1 MTNSGDHDTDANGA
15 DENGA
20 DEGSAD
26 ENVSIDLE
34 HLLSALSD
42 TATADNSTALH
53 DGSDHD
59 DHDAVDLSHVEMQI
73 TCGST
78 DEADRIAHAL
88 VTARLAACVQQ
99 LPIRS
104 VYIWNDEVC
113 NDTEILLLVKTT
125 SDRISDIVDTVVD
138 LHSYDVP
145 AISAVPIVAGTTEY
159 LDWVTDMT
167 RSTNT

>member
-1 MTNSGDHDTDANGA
+1 MTNSGDRGTDDNGTRDDGTDDNPSIT
-15 DENGA
+15 DEI
-20 DEGSAD
+20 
-26 ENVSIDLE
+26 VSIDIE
-34 HLLSALSD
+34 DLLSALSN
-42 TATADNSTALH
+42 TATADNSTALG
-53 DGSDHD
+53 DGS

-78 DEADRIAHAL
+78 DEANRIAHAL

-104 VYIWNDEVC
+104 VYIWDDEVC

-125 SDRISDIVDTVVD
+125 SDRISDVVDAVVD

-167 RSTNT
+167 RSTHT

>member
-1 MTNSGDHDTDANGA
+1 MTNSDGHGTDEHSA
-15 DENGA
+15 DESG
-20 DEGSAD
+20 AD

-42 TATADNSTALH
+42 TATADNSTAVN
-53 DGSDHD
+53 DQ
-59 DHDAVDLSHVEMQI
+59 VDLSHVEVQV

-88 VTARLAACVQQ
+88 VTTRLAACVQQ
-99 LPIRS
+99 LPISS

-167 RSTNT
+167 RNNNT

>member
-1 MTNSGDHDTDANGA
+1 MTNSDGHGTDEHSA
-15 DENGA
+15 DESG
-20 DEGSAD
+20 AD
-26 ENVSIDLE
+26 ENVSIDIE
-34 HLLSALSD
+34 DLLSALSN

>member
-1 MTNSGDHDTDANGA
+1 MTNSDGHGTDQHSA
-15 DENGA
+15 DDSG
-20 DEGSAD
+20 AD
-26 ENVSIDLE
+26 ENVSIDIE
-34 HLLSALSD
+34 DLLSALSN

-53 DGSDHD
+53 DDSDHD